1 MVFIVI
7 FFLLLF
13 LVLYKSTALLK
24 YVLHG
29 KCLKYSV
36 RVLKILDSIA
46 LLYVLAM
53 PFFMKT
59 GFPPKGMGPLF
70 HVLVVT
76 LFFQIINTVVLGVWL
91 LLRKIWR
98 RVEDVPFDEGRRNT
112 LKLGMAAPI
121 AAMGISLYGNR
132 YERCHTVINEY
143 SIPVKGLDSRLD
155 NYKIAQLSDVH
166 LGPFFSLEDW
176 KELLD
181 MAAEGKPDVLVITG
195 DLFDDREQN
204 AEAAKILDSY
214 CDKFPQ
220 GIYFCRGNH
229 EYMRGMETIE
239 GYIEK
244 IHIHELVNESCELV
258 QGTGLYIA
266 GADYPM
272 DRENFDK
279 LRKEYVE
286 EIFSGIPNDAKVI
299 LLSHHPDFIDDGYEH
314 NTVLTLTGHTHG
326 GQYAIAGVPIF
337 HNYKYMRG
345 IYKNGDSTGY
355 VHSGNGSWMPM
366 RLGCPPEIATFILK
380 KA

>member
-1 MVFIVI
+1 MVFIVAI
-7 FFLLLF
+7 FILLF
-13 LVLYKSTALLK
+13 VALYKSTALLK
-24 YVLHG
+24 YVFSG
-29 KCLKYSV
+29 KCLKYTV
-36 RVLKILDSIA
+36 RVLKFIDIIA

-76 LFFQIINTVVLGVWL
+76 IFFQIINTAILSVWL
-91 LLRKIWR
+91 LLRRLWR

-112 LKLGMAAPI
+112 LKLGIAAPI

-132 YERCHTVINEY
+132 YERCHTVRNEY
-143 SIPVKGLDSRLD
+143 DIPVAGLPDKLD
-155 NYKIAQLSDVH
+155 NYKISQLSDVH
-166 LGPFFSLEDW
+166 LGPFFSLKDW
-176 KELLD
+176 KALLD
-181 MAAEGKPDVLVITG
+181 MTVEGKPDVLVITG

-204 AEAAKILDSY
+204 AEAAKILDTY

-220 GIYFCRGNH
+220 GIYYCRGNH
-229 EYMRGMETIE
+229 EYMRGMEVIE

-244 IHIHELVNESCELV
+244 THVHELVNESCELV
-258 QGTGLYIA
+258 KGTGLYIA

-272 DRENFDK
+272 DRENFDQ
-279 LRKEYVE
+279 LRGEYVE
-286 EIFSGIPNDAKVI
+286 ETFADVPQDAKVV
-299 LLSHHPDFIDDGYEH
+299 LLAHHPDFIDDGFDR

-345 IYKNGDSTGY
+345 IFKKGDSTGY